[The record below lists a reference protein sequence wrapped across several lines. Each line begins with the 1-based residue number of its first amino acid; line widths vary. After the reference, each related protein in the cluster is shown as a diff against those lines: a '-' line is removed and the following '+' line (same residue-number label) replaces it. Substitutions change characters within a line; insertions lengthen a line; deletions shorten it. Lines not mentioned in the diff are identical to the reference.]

1 MLDHRS
7 HEIALPLPQPG
18 DILVTRVGA
27 TCFYAVAVVP
37 RDPHLTCARYVEA
50 TEGARNLARVRGVDA
65 WLSED
70 LVHFLP
76 LSEGIA

>member
-1 MLDHRS
+1 MIVHRS
-7 HEIALPLPQPG
+7 REIALPLPQPG

-37 RDPHLTCARYVEA
+37 REPHLTRARYVEA
-50 TEGARNLARVRGVDA
+50 TTSARDLARNRDVDA
-65 WLSED
+65 WVSED

-76 LSEGIA
+76 LTEVIA